1 MKDNFDF
8 TSIEEALGSAQ
19 TFAVVLPKNLSQD
32 KIAAALSLGL
42 ALKKVNKDVQVVCST
57 PMTVAYSSL
66 VGVNRI
72 TNKLKG
78 KNLVVSFDY
87 TNDSIEK
94 VSYNIDEQGNKFN
107 LVIQPKEGRPALNP
121 QTVQYSYLGATA
133 DMIFVIGANRLEEIG
148 DLYFSNKKFF
158 EEGNV
163 VNLDINQSNQQFGKT
178 NFIKPDLASYCEFV
192 ALMLATLKIPVDED
206 IASNLLLGMET
217 ATNNFSLNRATPT
230 TFEAVA
236 FCLRA
241 GARRPLRKAQEFRP
255 RPQYKKNFSRRPTN
269 QQNQNNQ
276 GKQEDKPVKPSPDW
290 YKPKIYRGD
299 TKI

>member
-255 RPQYKKNFSRRPTN
+255 RPPKRDFNRRQQS
-269 QQNQNNQ
+269 QQNQNQ
-276 GKQEDKPVKPSPDW
+276 VKQEEKSAKPSPDW

-299 TKI
+299 TKV

>member
-1 MKDNFDF
+1 MLNMKDYFDF

-19 TFAVVLPKNLSQD
+19 TFAVILPKNLDQD
-32 KIAAALSLGL
+32 KIAASLALGL
-42 ALKKVNKDVQVVCST
+42 ALKKVNKDVQVICST

-87 TNDSIEK
+87 TDDSIEK
-94 VSYNIDEQGNKFN
+94 VSYNIDSDQNKFN
-107 LVIQPKEGRPALNP
+107 LVIQPKEGRSPLSPEN
-121 QTVQYSYLGATA
+121 VKYSYLGANA

-148 DLYFSNKKFF
+148 QLYFDNKKFF
-158 EEGNV
+158 EEGQV
-163 VNLDINQSNQQFGKT
+163 VNLDINQNSQQFGKF
-178 NFIKPDLASYCEFV
+178 NFIKPDLASYSEFI
-192 ALMLATLKIPVDED
+192 ALMLATLKIAVDED
-206 IASNLLLGMET
+206 IASNLLLGMER
-217 ATNNFSLNRATPT
+217 ATNNFSLDKATPT

-241 GARRPLRKAQEFRP
+241 GARRPLRKAQDFRP
-255 RPQYKKNFSRRPTN
+255 QQRPVKRDFNKRPFE
-269 QQNQNNQ
+269 Q
-276 GKQEDKPVKPSPDW
+276 KQEERPVKPSPDW

>member
-107 LVIQPKEGRPALNP
+107 LVIQPIDWKKSVIFILVIKNSLKKVTWLIWISTKTINSLVKLILSNP
-121 QTVQYSYLGATA
+121 
-133 DMIFVIGANRLEEIG
+133 I
-148 DLYFSNKKFF
+148 
-158 EEGNV
+158 
-163 VNLDINQSNQQFGKT
+163 
-178 NFIKPDLASYCEFV
+178 
-192 ALMLATLKIPVDED
+192 
-206 IASNLLLGMET
+206 
-217 ATNNFSLNRATPT
+217 
-230 TFEAVA
+230 
-236 FCLRA
+236 
-241 GARRPLRKAQEFRP
+241 
-255 RPQYKKNFSRRPTN
+255 
-269 QQNQNNQ
+269 
-276 GKQEDKPVKPSPDW
+276 
-290 YKPKIYRGD
+290 
-299 TKI
+299 